1 MRADRL
7 RSRGLAQKGTNRR
20 QYRPSDFGG
29 RPYMQRVPHFYARGD
44 NRHEDS
50 FCYCGFCRCRCSD
63 GEPGVRSGQT
73 SSRTA
78 RRRAIEPQQPLP
90 IRRARESAVSESG
103 PRTLRA
109 RASVLI
115 GGPRASAR
123 AVLALRAASPG
134 LLGDADRLPWRLVP
148 LHPRQHP
155 ADLRA
160 LSFTDIGCSRDA
172 AFVESRG
179 DVSQRRCAGRL

>member
-134 LLGDADRLPWRLVP
+134 LRWRRRPITMAARTLTSSPTPGGFAGSVIHRHRL
-148 LHPRQHP
+148 Q
-155 ADLRA
+155 
-160 LSFTDIGCSRDA
+160 SGCR
-172 AFVESRG
+172 VR
-179 DVSQRRCAGRL
+179 